1 MHVEVRL
8 HLHVLLEQRLNGGL
22 CSISREEGVQL
33 HTGEG
38 DATGCTTHMLSLSRG
53 TSQYTYVQVCDPT

>member
-8 HLHVLLEQRLNGGL
+8 HLHVLLEQRLNGGVY
-22 CSISREEGVQL
+22 SISREEGVQL
-33 HTGEG
+33 HTGE
-38 DATGCTTHMLSLSRG
+38 DTH